1 MIKYKDD
8 PIKEKDV
15 WWTRTTAIVGKIF
28 GMVGLVIEE
37 LRAGALRCQSASS
50 CESATKTAARSD
62 GQAALFNYVD
72 ESTALTRAA
81 KAKTSRPK

>member
-37 LRAGALRCQSASS
+37 LRAGAAAMSECIKLRVGY
-50 CESATKTAARSD
+50 KD
-62 GQAALFNYVD
+62 GSPL
-72 ESTALTRAA
+72 RRP
-81 KAKTSRPK
+81 SRPIQLRR